1 MAMKM
6 KELLL
11 YAKTWMNLTNIM
23 LSKRIQAQKI
33 IYCMVPSK
41 LKHRQ
46 TNLCSSV
53 KRIVILA
60 EQEKDSDWE
69 ETKRRVASGNF
80 YFLTSTVVTH
90 MFTLS

>member
-1 MAMKM
+1 MKM

-41 LKHRQ
+41 LKHKLIYAVLSQ
-46 TNLCSSV
+46 KGS
-53 KRIVILA
+53 
-60 EQEKDSDWE
+60 
-69 ETKRRVASGNF
+69 
-80 YFLTSTVVTH
+80 YFGRAGKGQ
-90 MFTLS
+90 